1 MFGERFRYEMCIID
15 INTGDLS
22 IEEKEMFIYIF
33 FSYSFKLMIWI
44 FNLYV
49 MGLMCNFMVDFCIL
63 MYGNQFPLMIIK
75 MYGLIFLLRELVSF
89 VSVKSTNLQK

>member
-1 MFGERFRYEMCIID
+1 
-15 INTGDLS
+15 
-22 IEEKEMFIYIF
+22 
-33 FSYSFKLMIWI
+33 MI
-44 FNLYV
+44 
-49 MGLMCNFMVDFCIL
+49 DFCIL